1 MNLLGLHHITAIA
14 GDPRRNRSFYTGV
27 LGLRLVKK
35 TVNFDDPSTY
45 HLYYGD
51 SVGTPGSV
59 LTFFPWAGIPS
70 GRPGTGQAYATSF
83 SVPAGALEF
92 WFERL
97 KAHHFTLLDAEDR
110 WGEQVLSFADPD
122 GLVLELIATAEPDP
136 RQPWTHPEIGPEVA
150 IRGFHAVTLAVRDDA
165 PTSDL
170 LARTMGFRQIA
181 QADGRTR
188 FTTADGGPGTYV
200 DVLVDSSLPRGLQ
213 GAGTVHHVA
222 FRTPDDGSQAADLTT
237 IRNLGLHSSP
247 VMDRNYFHSIYY
259 REPAGILFE
268 IATDPP
274 GFAIDEPV
282 EALGEKLMLPAQYES
297 RRAQIE
303 AALPSLR

>member
-14 GDPRRNRSFYTGV
+14 GDPRRNVDFYTRV

-51 SVGTPGSV
+51 SVGTPGSI

-83 SVPAGALEF
+83 SVPAGSLEF
-92 WFERL
+92 WLQRL
-97 KAHHFTLLDAEDR
+97 KAHHVTLAGADQR
-110 WGEQVLSFADPD
+110 WGDEVLRFTDPD
-122 GLVLELIATAEPDP
+122 GLVLELIATSEPDARP
-136 RQPWTHPEIGPEVA
+136 ACSHPEIPADAA
-150 IRGFHAVTLAVRDDA
+150 IRGFHAVTLAVNHDA
-165 PTSDL
+165 PTAAL
-170 LARTMGFRQIA
+170 LTQTMGYRELAREG
-181 QADGRTR
+181 GRIR
-188 FTTADGGPGTYV
+188 FTTGNAGPGTYV
-200 DVLVDSSLPRGLQ
+200 DVLVDPSLPRGLQ

-222 FRTPDDGSQAADLTT
+222 FRTPDDASQATDLAALHD
-237 IRNLGLHSSP
+237 LGLHASP

-282 EALGEKLMLPAQYES
+282 ESLGQKLMLPPQYES

-303 AALPSLR
+303 AALPSLA